1 VIEELVVGHQDHGHG
16 NHIGPHEDRAHKQ
29 PVIIRVGQVVKG
41 AGGQEALLNI
51 KLYRKIHYIY
61 NYYLF

>member
-1 VIEELVVGHQDHGHG
+1 VIEELVVGHQYHGHG

-51 KLYRKIHYIY
+51 KLIKNR
-61 NYYLF
+61 LFIIIIFL

>member
-1 VIEELVVGHQDHGHG
+1 VIEELVVGHQYHGHG

-51 KLYRKIHYIY
+51 KLYINLRYQIP
-61 NYYLF
+61 